1 MKKSDSDIKRIKTGK
16 LERRLSLATMGVKTG
31 TRTATQL
38 WGGLLKSK
46 EKRQQHRREVIAH
59 NANKLVEE
67 LGKLK
72 GGVVKV
78 GQVMALY
85 GDYVLPDEVANAFRK
100 LEEQTHPVQW
110 SVIESVLVEQL
121 GESNMR
127 ELKVDER
134 PLGAASL
141 SQVHRATLDDREL
154 CLKVQYPGV
163 ADAIDTDLDAV
174 TQMLRVA
181 RLVKMGDEFEAWL
194 EEIRRVLHREVDYV
208 LEAETTQRFA
218 ERLRDDS
225 VLKVPEVVPEF
236 CTATVLAETYEPG
249 YAFNSPQVQALSQ
262 ARRNRIAEAFLELF
276 FREVFEWEELQ
287 TDPNFGNYRVQ
298 IDPEGEDDKLVLLDF
313 GAVCSYPSAFFEPL
327 KTMIRGAFHRDEQ
340 EIIDG
345 ILTMQLLSE
354 DSAVSAQQGFAR
366 LLIQI
371 IEPLN
376 FVAEELHHGC
386 LTDSGEYRWAHSK
399 LPRRAAKLGAK
410 SAFDKDFEMPPKEF
424 AFISRKLLGVYN
436 VLSTLDAE
444 LKPPAWLSG
453 YVDR

>member
-1 MKKSDSDIKRIKTGK
+1 
-16 LERRLSLATMGVKTG
+16 
-31 TRTATQL
+31 
-38 WGGLLKSK
+38 
-46 EKRQQHRREVIAH
+46 
-59 NANKLVEE
+59 
-67 LGKLK
+67 
-72 GGVVKV
+72 
-78 GQVMALY
+78 
-85 GDYVLPDEVANAFRK
+85 
-100 LEEQTHPVQW
+100 
-110 SVIESVLVEQL
+110 
-121 GESNMR
+121 
-127 ELKVDER
+127 
-134 PLGAASL
+134 
-141 SQVHRATLDDREL
+141 
-154 CLKVQYPGV
+154 
-163 ADAIDTDLDAV
+163 
-174 TQMLRVA
+174 
-181 RLVKMGDEFEAWL
+181 
-194 EEIRRVLHREVDYV
+194 
-208 LEAETTQRFA
+208 
-218 ERLRDDS
+218 
-225 VLKVPEVVPEF
+225 
-236 CTATVLAETYEPG
+236 TYEPG

-376 FVAEELHHGC
+376 FVAEELQHGC

-399 LPRRAAKLGAK
+399 LPKRAAKLGAK

>member
-59 NANKLVEE
+59 NADKLVEE

-110 SVIESVLVEQL
+110 SVIESVLIEQL
-121 GESNMR
+121 GETSIR
-127 ELKVDER
+127 ELNVDER

-141 SQVHRATLDDREL
+141 SQVHRATLDDRDL

-218 ERLRDDS
+218 ERLRGDS

-262 ARRNRIAEAFLELF
+262 TRRNRIAEAFLELF

-313 GAVCSYPSAFFEPL
+313 GAVCTYPSAFFEPL

-345 ILTMQLLSE
+345 ILAMQLLSE
-354 DSAVSAQQGFAR
+354 DSTVSAQQGFAR

-376 FVAEELHHGC
+376 FVAEELQHGC

-399 LPRRAAKLGAK
+399 LPKRAAKLGAK

>member
-376 FVAEELHHGC
+376 FVAEELQHGC

-399 LPRRAAKLGAK
+399 LPKRAAKLGAK

>member
-46 EKRQQHRREVIAH
+46 EKRQQHRRDVIAR
-59 NANKLVEE
+59 NADKLAED

-110 SVIESVLVEQL
+110 SVIESVLSEQL
-121 GESNMR
+121 GEQRLQS
-127 ELKVDER
+127 LVVDQR

-141 SQVHRATLDDREL
+141 SQVHRASSGAREL

-174 TQMLRVA
+174 SQMLRVA

-194 EEIRRVLHREVDYV
+194 EEIRSVLHSEVDYL
-208 LEAETTQRFA
+208 LEARTTQRFA
-218 ERLRDDS
+218 ERLRNDP
-225 VLKVPEVVPEF
+225 VLKVPEVVPEY
-236 CTATVLAETYEPG
+236 CTETVLAETYEPG
-249 YAFNSPQVQALSQ
+249 YAFNSPEVQALPQ

-298 IDPEGEDDKLVLLDF
+298 IDPDGEDDKLVLLDF
-313 GAVCSYPSAFFEPL
+313 GAVCSYPSEFFEPL

-345 ILTMQLLSE
+345 ILAMQLLSA
-354 DSAVSAQQGFAR
+354 DSAENARQGFAR

-376 FVAEELHHGC
+376 FIAEELHHGC

-399 LPRRAAKLGAK
+399 LPKRAAKMGAK

>member
-121 GESNMR
+121 GEPNMR

-399 LPRRAAKLGAK
+399 LPKRAAKLGAK